1 VSDILWT
8 LTVAVLGLLIMSLVE
23 RPQRVDA
30 PRPVPAAA

>member
-8 LTVAVLGLLIMSLVE
+8 LTIAVLGLLIMSLVE

-30 PRPVPAAA
+30 VQPAPAAA